1 MFTTDTHL
9 KKVVKNDF
17 VQGSTIHQLQKSVK
31 LTNKG
36 VILAILTLHYGSKLT
51 NEGSF
56 FTLSLSRMTLLL
68 VNFDP
73 LLKLVY
79 YIVDYLFL
87 IYIYTNA
94 RFIVICKPRT
104 LNDGGEDSVKHR
116 NRKKHRF

>member
-1 MFTTDTHL
+1 MTSYKGQLYTNS
-9 KKVVKNDF
+9 KR
-17 VQGSTIHQLQKSVK
+17 GSK

-56 FTLSLSRMTLLL
+56 FTLSLSRMTPLL

-79 YIVDYLFL
+79 
-87 IYIYTNA
+87 
-94 RFIVICKPRT
+94 
-104 LNDGGEDSVKHR
+104 S
-116 NRKKHRF
+116 